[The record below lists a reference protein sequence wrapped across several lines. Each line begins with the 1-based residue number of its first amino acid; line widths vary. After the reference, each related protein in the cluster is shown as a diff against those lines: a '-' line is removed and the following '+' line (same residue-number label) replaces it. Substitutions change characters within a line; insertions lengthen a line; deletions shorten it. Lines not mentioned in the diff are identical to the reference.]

1 MASNVPNPKP
11 AQLAIFHQSLG
22 SNLTGGAPKFNYDI
36 HWTNLIQVSSVFLL
50 VDGVVCVAKMGGSR
64 SRGLVECALIYVLLV
79 AIEVAQ
85 TSSANMF
92 KPFNVSYDHRAIIV
106 DGKRRM
112 LISAGIHYPRATPQV
127 HISDFAW
134 ILRINES
141 LHLLLLLISSS
152 IIIP

>member
-1 MASNVPNPKP
+1 MDNSPSS
-11 AQLAIFHQSLG
+11 SLG
-22 SNLTGGAPKFNYDI
+22 LGPNLTGGAPKFNYDI
-36 HWTNLIQVSSVFLL
+36 QWTIHVSSFFLL
-50 VDGVVCVAKMGGSR
+50 VDGLVCVAKMGGSR
-64 SRGLVECALIYVLLV
+64 SRGLIECALISVLV
-79 AIEVAQ
+79 MAIEVAQ
-85 TSSANMF
+85 TRSANMF

-141 LHLLLLLISSS
+141 LHLHLH
-152 IIIP
+152 P